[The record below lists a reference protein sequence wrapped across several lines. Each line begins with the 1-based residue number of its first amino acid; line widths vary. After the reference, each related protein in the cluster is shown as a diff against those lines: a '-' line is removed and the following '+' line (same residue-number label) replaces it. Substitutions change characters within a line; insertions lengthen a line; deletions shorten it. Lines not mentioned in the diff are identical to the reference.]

1 MKKYWKLMRVHH
13 YMKNLLLLLPLF
25 FSGRMPEGRLFW
37 QGLLAFVAFS
47 LLASAIYI
55 FNDMMDVERDR
66 SHSTK
71 KNRPLASGEISMLAA
86 KTLAGVLLILSFAC
100 HFLCGWLSP
109 FSPWAVLYLL
119 AYLGLNVAYSR
130 GLKAVPLMDI
140 AILASGYLIRVLYG
154 AALSGILVSNW
165 LYLTVTAAAFY
176 LGFGKRRGE
185 LLREGQTREVLA
197 YYSVDYLDKSMYMCL
212 GLVLVFYSLWCA
224 DPTVLPSVRA
234 GGIPLVWTVPLV
246 LLICLK
252 YNLNIEK
259 SSDGDP
265 VEVVLHDKW
274 LLALVFL
281 FAAATVGAVYW

>member
-1 MKKYWKLMRVHH
+1 MKKYVKLMRVHH

-25 FSGRMPEGRLFW
+25 FSGRMSDGRLFF

-47 LLASAIYI
+47 LMASAIYI

-71 KNRPLASGEISMLAA
+71 KNRPLASGAVSLQNAGV
-86 KTLAGVLLILSFAC
+86 LAGVLLFLSLGC
-100 HFLCGWLSP
+100 HFLCGILRPVPTWS
-109 FSPWAVLYLL
+109 VLYLL
-119 AYLGLNVAYSR
+119 LYLGLNVAYSW

-154 AALSGILVSNW
+154 AALSGIAVSSW

-224 DPTVLPSVRA
+224 DPMVLPSVRA
-234 GGIPLVWTVPLV
+234 GGNPLVWTVPLV

-252 YNLNIEK
+252 YNLNLEK
-259 SSDGDP
+259 TSDGDP

-274 LLALVFL
+274 LLLLVLAFGL
-281 FAAATVGAVYW
+281 VTIGAVYL